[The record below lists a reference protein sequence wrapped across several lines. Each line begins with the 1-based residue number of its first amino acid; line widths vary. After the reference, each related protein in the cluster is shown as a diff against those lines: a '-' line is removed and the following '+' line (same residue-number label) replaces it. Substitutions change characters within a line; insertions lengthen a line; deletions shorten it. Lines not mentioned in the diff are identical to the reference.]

1 MLDRDRLLL
10 LFLLVVAM
18 RDRNRLLLIFDFFNI
33 MLNEQSS
40 YLLLYCTVLYS
51 LLQLSLWVMV
61 FLILKK

>member
-40 YLLLYCTVLYS
+40 YLLLYRTVLCS

>member
-40 YLLLYCTVLYS
+40 YLLLYRTVLYS